1 MTYFICRKIFRRT
14 DLTILRT
21 LKLAALGAAA
31 MLSTQMVWAEGLEL
45 SSPDIKVNE
54 PIPAAQVFNGFGCT
68 GQNISPAL
76 NWKNAPAGTKSFAVM
91 VHDPDAP
98 TGGAGFW
105 HWVVLNLPASTAGL
119 PRGAGTADGKGLPAG
134 AKQIT
139 TDYGNPGWGGPCPP
153 QGSEPHMYYFT
164 VYALK
169 VDKLDL
175 PANATAS
182 LAGFMINA
190 NAIDKAVITAFY
202 SR

>member
-1 MTYFICRKIFRRT
+1 MPQTLRRE
-14 DLTILRT
+14 DLNILRNVIRT
-21 LKLAALGAAA
+21 AAGAAIA
-31 MLSTQMVWAEGLEL
+31 LTAQLASAEGLEL
-45 SSPDIKVNE
+45 SSPDVKVNE
-54 PIPAAQVFNGFGCT
+54 PIPATFVYNGFGCS
-68 GQNISPAL
+68 GQNLSPAL
-76 NWKNAPAGTKSFAVM
+76 NWKNAPAGTKSFAIM

-105 HWVVLNLPASTAGL
+105 HWVVLNLPASTTGL
-119 PRGAGTADGKGLPAG
+119 PRGAGTADGKALPAG

-139 TDYGNPGWGGPCPP
+139 TDFGTTGWGGPCPP

-190 NAIDKAVITAFY
+190 NALDRAVITAIY

>member
-1 MTYFICRKIFRRT
+1 
-14 DLTILRT
+14 LTILRT
-21 LKLAALGAAA
+21 LKLAALGVAT
-31 MLSTQMVWAEGLEL
+31 MLSTQVVWADGLEL
-45 SSPDIKVNE
+45 SSPEIKVNE

-105 HWVVLNLPASTAGL
+105 HWVVLNLPASTTGL

>member
-1 MTYFICRKIFRRT
+1 MN
-14 DLTILRT
+14 ILRNVIRT
-21 LKLAALGAAA
+21 AAGAAIA
-31 MLSTQMVWAEGLEL
+31 LTAQLASAEGLEL
-45 SSPDIKVNE
+45 TSPDVKVNE
-54 PIPAAQVFNGFGCT
+54 PIPATFVYNGFGCT
-68 GQNISPAL
+68 GQNLSPAL
-76 NWKNAPAGTKSFAVM
+76 SWKNAPAGTKSFAIM

-105 HWVVLNLPASTAGL
+105 HWVVLNLPASTTSL
-119 PRGAGTADGKGLPAG
+119 PRGAGAADGKALPAG

-139 TDYGNPGWGGPCPP
+139 TDFGTPGWGGPCPP

-190 NAIDKAVITAFY
+190 NALDRAVITALY

>member
-134 AKQIT
+134 AKQIS
-139 TDYGNPGWGGPCPP
+139 TDFGNPGWGGPCPP